1 MALKRASFIS
11 ADVQSDVL
19 SSSRIPVKN
28 RNRFLHWPTASSLR
42 QWHFVMLPHVSMR
55 HCFESQLSRHFCR
68 SYLKSNKVSKSKGT
82 RKVEYAYN
90 FWKCADAVHLKSSRS
105 IHAWRNYSLPKLALI
120 LKQCMCKVNGQKE
133 NYMRLLPIFN
143 SILTFPKIYDLDYE
157 LSRSIK
163 VKGRLTNLPEFCQS
177 CTFTVIILL
186 TGCCPIWYDVQ
197 KISSSSWG
205 RLRRGKMCLPCAYLV
220 WPCLEVNPHDKA

>member
-143 SILTFPKIYDLDYE
+143 SICWRFLKFMTLTMSFQGQL
-157 LSRSIK
+157 RSK
-163 VKGRLTNLPEFCQS
+163 V
-177 CTFTVIILL
+177 
-186 TGCCPIWYDVQ
+186 
-197 KISSSSWG
+197 
-205 RLRRGKMCLPCAYLV
+205 V
-220 WPCLEVNPHDKA
+220 WPIYQSFVRAVHLQLSFY